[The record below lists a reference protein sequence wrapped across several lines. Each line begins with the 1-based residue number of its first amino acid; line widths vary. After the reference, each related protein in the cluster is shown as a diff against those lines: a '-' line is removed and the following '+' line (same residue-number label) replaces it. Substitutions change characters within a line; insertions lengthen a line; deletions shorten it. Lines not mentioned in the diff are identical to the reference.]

1 MTTMQLQ
8 IAGAEV
14 PWQPGKAVCVG
25 RNYADHARELNNPVP
40 AEPILFIKPASAVV
54 PFADTLT
61 IPSAWGECH
70 HELELAV
77 LIGAPLQAADV
88 AAVPAAIVGYGLA
101 LDLTLRGLQSELKAK
116 GHPWERAKSFDGAC
130 PVSTAF
136 IAAAALPDPQ
146 SLALALTVN
155 GQLRQQGCT
164 DAMLFPVLELI
175 AHMSQSF
182 TLEPG
187 DIILTGTPA
196 GVGPLAAGDQL
207 EATLSDA
214 EQHELL
220 KVTATIERP

>member
-54 PFADTLT
+54 PFAETLT
-61 IPSAWGECH
+61 IPAALGECH

-77 LIGAPLQAADV
+77 LIGAPLQAAEP
-88 AAVPAAIVGYGLA
+88 AAVPAAVVGYGLA
-101 LDLTLRGLQSELKAK
+101 LDLTLRGLQAELKAK

-146 SLALALTVN
+146 ALSLALAVN
-155 GQLRQQGCT
+155 GNQRQQGST
-164 DAMLFPVLELI
+164 SAMLFPVFELI
-175 AHMSQSF
+175 AHISQTFS
-182 TLEPG
+182 LAPG
-187 DIILTGTPA
+187 DIVLTGTPA
-196 GVGPLAAGDQL
+196 GVGPLTAGDQL

-214 EQHELL
+214 QQHELL
-220 KVTATIERP
+220 RVTAAIARP